1 MSSYQVT
8 GIAGSLTNNNPS
20 HRARSCDQG
29 LAVFRRSFI
38 TFSSCRLVHIIKRDL
53 RNQIQQH
60 IYFHTVTNF
69 SYDELSLYSRAP
81 PLSAALRRRK
91 TLFDFC
97 TDSVSRHDTEI
108 LSCSITAHRKQTLRL
123 MIDWFKQAQNLEE
136 DQKPSSV
143 KETSSAFSVVME
155 TRSRS
160 KTWCSHLLVY
170 CFPGVN
176 RSLLSVSLC

>member
-1 MSSYQVT
+1 MSSHTVT

-20 HRARSCDQG
+20 HRARSCDRG

-81 PLSAALRRRK
+81 PLRRVATTQNFVWLLYRFCFPTRHRNAELLHHRSPK
-91 TLFDFC
+91 T
-97 TDSVSRHDTEI
+97 
-108 LSCSITAHRKQTLRL
+108 QTLRL
-123 MIDWFKQAQNLEE
+123 MIDWFKQAQNLEKDE
-136 DQKPSSV
+136 KPSSV
-143 KETSSAFSVVME
+143 KETSSAFSVVM
-155 TRSRS
+155 
-160 KTWCSHLLVY
+160 
-170 CFPGVN
+170 
-176 RSLLSVSLC
+176 